1 MSCQMQKH
9 HQNFGMSTHVMMKQV
24 KLNFVETSFLKSNY
38 NVRMYIIHREKIN
51 LLEVTCLELE
61 YNHEAVSLTQMNLI
75 Y

>member
-1 MSCQMQKH
+1 
-9 HQNFGMSTHVMMKQV
+9 MMKQV

-61 YNHEAVSLTQMNLI
+61 YNHEVVSPTKMNLI
-75 Y
+75 